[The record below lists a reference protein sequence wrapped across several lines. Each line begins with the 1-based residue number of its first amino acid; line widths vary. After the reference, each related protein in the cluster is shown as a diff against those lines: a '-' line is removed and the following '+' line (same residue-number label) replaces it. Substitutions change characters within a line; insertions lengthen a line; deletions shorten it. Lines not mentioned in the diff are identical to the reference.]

1 MQRLSSIA
9 SFKLCLALL
18 TLGCFSLPVSADEGT
33 AASGV
38 DRSSSPPDSTDPAW
52 PDLLLLRLESA
63 ESEANGAESA
73 QAESAQALER
83 LGWSPEK
90 PASPGQSP
98 GSADSLFS
106 QAESDLA
113 LPLDPNG
120 RDFNQI
126 ELDVQGD
133 APPSGSQ
140 FRTAPDG
147 SMILDLRRQSETYRQ
162 QQSAPEPSP
171 GTASPREVTAPG
183 ETPDLREASPALPP
197 LPGLSDPVLN
207 PVVSFSE
214 DSSPLFNPADLAEG
228 PEEANPLSPPL
239 PRLPGEDDKDYQ
251 QLVPTPLLEGALFDP
266 DNPFQLVV
274 QPLGDDFV
282 PADGRSRLPIVGQIF
297 DLDGNPIDQD
307 AVVTLT
313 TNAGEFLGADYDD
326 DRLGFQVLARRGQF
340 QVPLRS
346 SLSAQQVLVRA
357 AFDPR
362 QLLPEGEQDVAL
374 TLYPE
379 VEAYTEVEFTTYLR
393 PSLVSGVVDLRLG
406 PGAANFWGSFADY
419 LRPEDIGDVDFDVD
433 AAIFATGA
441 IGEWLFT
448 GAFNSDRALNER
460 CDGTGLY
467 RDVQACD
474 QTYPVYGDSSTTDF
488 LTPSIDSFYARL
500 QRDSDQPGAEADYVM
515 WGDYNTFEFSRA
527 SQEFTATSRQ
537 LHGFKGNYSIGP
549 VQLTAMYANN
559 LKPFQRDTI
568 TPDGTSGIYF
578 LSQRLLVPGSEDI
591 YIELEELNRPGT
603 VIERVRLTRNADYEI
618 DYDRGSLLFRQ
629 PIQAVEV
636 NPLGVTLV
644 RRIVATYQVD
654 DPDAGGDLFAG
665 RLQYNFTTG
674 PEQDSWVG
682 ATFLTQDEGAQD
694 FTLVGADAYIPLG
707 DRGLVVGE
715 FAHSSFTSPGINQQ
729 GEAFRIEAD
738 GELFD
743 NVLGRIYLRSAEE
756 GFRNSATTSFRPGQ
770 TRWGAGINAG
780 LGPDTRL
787 RLQYDQESNY
797 GVSPAVL
804 TSANAL
810 LAPGQESVPGP
821 RVDNTLR
828 TINLGVEQRLG
839 EAVLGFDWVNR
850 SRSDRV
856 RSTDTSA
863 HQLVPRFAV
872 PLGMNLTFQAQTEIN
887 LTSDVDPL
895 YPSRTTFGLDW
906 AAEPG
911 VTVRLAQ
918 QFISGGGTSL
928 QPGSITSLDTIFD
941 YALTDNTSLTSRY
954 SILTGYNGLTGQ
966 GAIGLNHRIK
976 LAPGLH
982 ANLGFER
989 IFGDVFNDTGAGQ
1002 QFAQPY
1008 AVGTGAS
1015 ALGLQS
1021 GTAYSVGLE
1030 YTDNPDFQ
1038 ASARFEHRSSPSGSN
1053 NLFGASAAG
1062 KINPALTALFRYQ
1075 HANYAN
1081 QLITG
1086 QLGDT
1091 INLRL
1096 GMAYRNPVSDQ
1107 FNGLLSYEFRQN
1119 PATTPDTILQ
1129 GFSNSTSDHTLAM
1142 EGIYAPNWQWEFYG
1156 KYALRYNQGNVAED
1170 VGFSNTLHLAQLR
1183 ASYQFAYRWDVL
1195 AETRWIGQPATSF
1208 SEVGFALEL
1217 GYYLTPDLRLGAGY
1231 SFGSAND
1238 GSFAGSG
1245 YRSASGPYIGVSL
1258 KVNELFN
1265 GFGRQEVVPP
1275 QQEDSLVD
1283 TVAEDSPPQP
1293 DTPAQPESTPLS
1305 FNSEDWVS
1313 EDWVSEGW
1321 SSEGW
1326 LQDASIP
1333 GGGES

>member
-1 MQRLSSIA
+1 MHRLSSLA
-9 SFKLCLALL
+9 SLNVSLKLVLTLL
-18 TLGCFSLPVSADEGT
+18 TLGAFSG
-33 AASGV
+33 AAYGDDGASSLEV
-38 DRSSSPPDSTDPAW
+38 DRNGEKSVPNAVNG
-52 PDLLLLRLESA
+52 LEP
-63 ESEANGAESA
+63 
-73 QAESAQALER
+73 
-83 LGWSPEK
+83 LGWS
-90 PASPGQSP
+90 
-98 GSADSLFS
+98 SAAIDSEADRDHQNAQNNHEVLA
-106 QAESDLA
+106 QAGLA
-113 LPLDPNG
+113 LPLNPDS
-120 RDFNQI
+120 R
-126 ELDVQGD
+126 ELDQINFSVEGE
-133 APPSGSQ
+133 APRQGSQ

-147 SMILDLRRQSETYRQ
+147 SIILDLRRQSETYRQ
-162 QQSAPEPSP
+162 QQGDTTPPSAAGDSSGRASENSVGTEPTSP
-171 GTASPREVTAPG
+171 TLA
-183 ETPDLREASPALPP
+183 P

-207 PVVSFSE
+207 PIVGFSE
-214 DSSPLFNPADLAEG
+214 DSAPLFNPADLAEG
-228 PEEANPLSPPL
+228 PDEANPLSPPL
-239 PRLPGEDDKDYQ
+239 PALPVDDDYEEI
-251 QLVPTPLLEGALFDP
+251 VPVPLLEGPLPGKDV
-266 DNPFQLVV
+266 DYQLVI
-274 QPLGDDFV
+274 QPLGDGFI
-282 PADGRSRLPIVGQIF
+282 PADGRSRLPIAGQVFDSQGSPVGE
-297 DLDGNPIDQD
+297 DV
-307 AVVTLT
+307 VVTLT
-313 TNAGEFLGADYDD
+313 SNAGEFLGADYDD

-340 QVPLRS
+340 QVPLQS
-346 SLSAQQVLVRA
+346 SLSAQQVLIRG

-362 QLLPEGEQDVAL
+362 QLLPEGEQDVSRV
-374 TLYPE
+374 LYPE
-379 VEAYTEVEFTTYLR
+379 IEAYAEVEFTTYLR
-393 PSLVSGVVDLRLG
+393 PSLVSGVFDLRLG
-406 PGAANFWGSFADY
+406 PGASNFWGSFSDY
-419 LRPEDIGDVDFDVD
+419 LRPEDIGDVDFDLD

-441 IGEWLFT
+441 IGDWLFT
-448 GAFNSDRALNER
+448 GAFNSDRALNQR

-474 QTYPVYGDSSTTDF
+474 QRYPVYGDSSTTDF

-537 LHGFKGNYSIGP
+537 LHGFKGNYSLGP
-549 VQLTAMYANN
+549 LQLTAMYANN
-559 LKPFQRDTI
+559 LRPFQRDTI

-578 LSQRLLVPGSEDI
+578 LSQRLILPGSEDI

-629 PIQAVEV
+629 PIQAIEV
-636 NPLGVTLV
+636 NPLGATLV

-654 DPDAGGDLFAG
+654 DTSAGGDLFAG
-665 RLQYNFTTG
+665 RLQYNFDYG
-674 PEQDSWVG
+674 HDQASWVG
-682 ATFLTQDEGAQD
+682 ATFLTQDEGARD

-715 FAHSSFTSPGINQQ
+715 FAHSSFTAPGIDQQ
-729 GEAFRIEAD
+729 GEAYRLEAD
-738 GELFD
+738 GEIFD
-743 NVLGRIYLRSAEE
+743 NVLARAYLRSAGE
-756 GFRNSATTSFRPGQ
+756 GFRNSATTTFRPGQ
-770 TRWGAGINAG
+770 TRWGAGVNAG
-780 LGPDTRL
+780 IGPDTRL
-787 RLQYDQESNY
+787 RVQYDQESNY
-797 GVSPAVL
+797 GTTPAVL
-804 TSANAL
+804 TSAETL
-810 LAPGQESVPGP
+810 LNPGQESVPGP

-828 TINLGVEQRLG
+828 TINVGVEQQWG
-839 EAVLGFDWVNR
+839 NAVLGLDWVNR
-850 SRSDRV
+850 DRTDRV
-856 RSTDTSA
+856 RNTDTNA
-863 HQLVPRFAV
+863 HQIVPRFAI
-872 PLGMNLTFQAQTEIN
+872 PLGLNLTFQAQTEIN

-918 QFISGGGTSL
+918 QFISGGGTGL

-966 GAIGLNHRIK
+966 GAIGLNHRVK

-1015 ALGLQS
+1015 ALGIQS
-1021 GTAYSVGLE
+1021 GTAYSVGVE

-1062 KINPALTALFRYQ
+1062 KLNPALTALFRYQ

-1107 FNGLLSYEFRQN
+1107 FNGLLSYEYRQN
-1119 PATTPDTILQ
+1119 PGTTPTNLLE
-1129 GFSNSTSDHTLAM
+1129 GFNSSTSDHTLAM

-1156 KYALRYNQGNVAED
+1156 KYALRYNQGNVVDD
-1170 VGFSNTLHLAQLR
+1170 VSFSNTLHLAQLR
-1183 ASYQFAYRWDVL
+1183 ASYQFAYQWDVL
-1195 AETRWIGQPATSF
+1195 GEVRWIGQPATSY
-1208 SEVGFALEL
+1208 SELGFALEL
-1217 GYYLTPDLRLGAGY
+1217 GYYLTPDLRLGVGY

-1245 YRSASGPYIGVSL
+1245 YRSASGPYLGIAL
-1258 KVNELFN
+1258 KVNELFS

-1275 QQEDSLVD
+1275 QQQDSLVESTLTDASVD
-1283 TVAEDSPPQP
+1283 TPTSSPVNNPTESPP
-1293 DTPAQPESTPLS
+1293 PEAVPLS
-1305 FNSEDWVS
+1305 FG
-1313 EDWVSEGW
+1313 SEGMF
-1321 SSEGW
+1321 EG
-1326 LQDASIP
+1326 ASIP